1 MLDVCNGA
9 RKCLVLPEREVDVVA
24 LLGTPRGRRD
34 EHSSKFPLIKIP
46 RLSTSRI
53 KASLLK
59 VLLTDSGRAP
69 PPASEQ
75 RGNLHTNN
83 QDTLPQLFSEVVN
96 LTGFSEHKGLTI
108 LCGRRIV
115 CSKVNCRKINRA

>member
-1 MLDVCNGA
+1 ML
-9 RKCLVLPEREVDVVA
+9 VA

-34 EHSSKFPLIKIP
+34 EHSSNFSSIKMP
-46 RLSTSRI
+46 RLWTSRR

-59 VLLTDSGRAP
+59 VLQADNRRAP

-83 QDTLPQLFSEVVN
+83 QNTLPQLFSEVVN
-96 LTGFSEHKGLTI
+96 LTCFVEDKGLTV
-108 LCGRRIV
+108 LCGRRTV
-115 CSKVNCRKINRA
+115 CRK